1 MNTTMIAFTDIG
13 KAEHVTGEL
22 PKVKADEVMAKME
35 YTVVSGGTEYAN
47 LMGLKN
53 TPSAFP
59 KVLGYCGV
67 GIAVEVGA
75 EVCPHCKHF
84 VDTGKKPYTPISEK
98 KAWQIKFVLGII
110 IIAIFLVMVATK

>member
-1 MNTTMIAFTDIG
+1 MNDRPQKEETFVDVNADGGVELKPKKKKESFESYGIEYKKTMVC
-13 KAEHVTGEL
+13 KHCHEE
-22 PKVKADEVMAKME
+22 
-35 YTVVSGGTEYAN
+35 
-47 LMGLKN
+47 
-53 TPSAFP
+53 
-59 KVLGYCGV
+59 
-67 GIAVEVGA
+67 VEVGA